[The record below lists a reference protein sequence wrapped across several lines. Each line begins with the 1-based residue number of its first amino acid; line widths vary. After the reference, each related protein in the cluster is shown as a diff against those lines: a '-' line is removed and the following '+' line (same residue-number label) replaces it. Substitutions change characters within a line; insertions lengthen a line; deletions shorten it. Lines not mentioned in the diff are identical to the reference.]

1 MFVYLQ
7 SFFLVILE
15 AACCK
20 IFFETFGKKR
30 YESGRLKNY
39 ILFTGWIA
47 SVYLAAMVT
56 EDVFFFHKTGSG
68 YPIDRGIYGSV
79 FGNRLCKDIYF
90 GCVVSG
96 GIVSGRLLRSLILY
110 FCISPYAAVGRIL

>member
-15 AACCK
+15 ASCCK

-56 EDVFFFHKTGSG
+56 EHVFFFIKQGAVILLTGVFMALYLEIVMESPIGAILPGWMSG
-68 YPIDRGIYGSV
+68 IMQ
-79 FGNRLCKDIYF
+79 
-90 GCVVSG
+90 
-96 GIVSGRLLRSLILY
+96 IVLPAAISLSHII
-110 FCISPYAAVGRIL
+110 FTCARA

>member
-15 AACCK
+15 ASCCK

-56 EDVFFFHKTGSG
+56 EDVFFFIKQGAVILLTGG
-68 YPIDRGIYGSV
+68 FMALYLEI
-79 FGNRLCKDIYF
+79 
-90 GCVVSG
+90 GCVKTFILAALFQGVLSA
-96 GIVSGRLLRSLILY
+96 VDYCVLLL
-110 FCISPYAAVGRIL
+110 